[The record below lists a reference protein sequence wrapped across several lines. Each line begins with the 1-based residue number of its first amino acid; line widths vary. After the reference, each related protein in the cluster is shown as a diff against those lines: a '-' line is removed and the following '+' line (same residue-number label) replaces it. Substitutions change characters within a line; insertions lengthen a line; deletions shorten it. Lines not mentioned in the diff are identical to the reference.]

1 MEGEM
6 AKLRNKIKELMQQ
19 NDNLKAHLLTA
30 QTNHNKEHQERLLVD
45 KERKKFK

>member
-30 QTNHNKEHQERLLVD
+30 
-45 KERKKFK
+45 